1 MDVYTRLQQVA
12 STQLNRLY
20 ALVTDAGTAGTATTC
35 QSMGVG
41 ASSDSDV
48 RDDHAAASRVHQL
61 LSDAEYFQQAFAE
74 VWHHCG
80 GSNKASKGEF
90 MQVMLQFMDVESV
103 QGYGPAVDE
112 MQRRTLRQLGAAAD
126 LLPSQLSRPE
136 ALNLFRTVLLAVQS
150 LLIMQYGPASAQ
162 ADSPRSPPSTGRR
175 GQRPEEAESAG
186 IPVSGSPTPTMMASS
201 RAEDISEPGL
211 ALFGP
216 VHPVL
221 AALTPAVQDRL
232 FACSSGLAR
241 KHLEA
246 QTEQLRGLCAQ
257 LAASTREEQF
267 VVQELENEAGTRAA
281 AYGAHGAHSQS
292 LNADQALQNLCLKLQ
307 AQQHDLRCHEEIKDE
322 QHREIEALVSRRDL
336 EEAEADEACRQ
347 ATDLNVDIRSC
358 RRTCG
363 SLESEI
369 ESEEAR
375 AAALREAFE
384 GRRSRF
390 ATAEAAAR
398 NAEISTMRAT
408 RRRIAAE
415 VAARREA
422 EAVVEAEHL
431 REEQLAKT
439 ALHCEAISSEIAEAR
454 AYAVLQGVS
463 EGPSRR
469 IVDPATL
476 KAELGTSLR
485 REIDEAE
492 RANRAEVAEV
502 EQFHREASELEAKLD
517 SLNQHVATRESE
529 LHAMQRRLLRER
541 SVDARTPTRGE
552 VVTPSEDQKSASAA
566 VLEAM
571 ERRVAEGRQR
581 EQALRD
587 ELGQVLACRSLS
599 SARAANEYKGNET
612 YIGIP
617 PERYLER
624 RLPDLRDRDL
634 ATRPRVRTMT
644 TPMEAEQ
651 PGGTKKRGAPDA
663 GEGLS
668 LDAIRE
674 VIKGEL
680 SLNNVA
686 LKQEI
691 SQSVNK
697 RMDSVEEKVGKQLE
711 RTLEKLAAMTDVQ
724 NDQGRTLATVQAEQ
738 KETGGRLT
746 QLEQKVHQL
755 QLHGGSS
762 TADTE
767 GGVKQPALILG
778 GWEDDSPAA
787 ETLEKAKDMTHKLR
801 VDIDMDSAFCPGVR
815 RGYVIVPYKPRP
827 NENGEQ
833 LRERLQQAL
842 RRIRTANIAMGKK
855 DNGQTRFLWMQM
867 SQSPERRRRA
877 QLAGKVKRLILSIN
891 GGAAHGLEVA
901 NGDSVA
907 ERSPSVPGGE
917 EPTGSTDESHR
928 EEANSQ
934 PPPHTFRPLKGV
946 NCFHT
951 ATWNVG
957 GLTADGTL
965 DLLCT
970 FGGAKHLCMLHAVM
984 LQEVITAAGKFFKEK
999 KGWKLVYG
1007 KREGE
1012 FRGEPIAFRTAVTTH
1027 SQTTVTNHAV
1037 TTVLRMHTG
1046 ERWGMLSG
1054 HMPHHA
1060 TIPEVDDIL
1069 CRWGDQ
1075 PALRT
1080 PKLVMG
1086 IDANEQF
1093 TEAAT
1098 CPTAAHANTGRGEVI
1113 LNWGVQQGLRLPPE
1127 HMADPS
1133 YYPYNQQHEP
1143 SRLDYVLL
1151 RKGHCLEAGP
1161 IAARDMAS
1169 SDHEPVLA
1177 QIRAKVHKLAKQDRP
1192 GGVRH
1197 LRPPAGSNI
1206 PDHLQQAAEQPPGA
1220 RRDQIAKLC
1229 REITKPGRVRE
1240 HDQRDGTDVVDHL
1253 SFRPRSAL
1261 LSVVGLCSQ
1270 GVLELQ
1276 EPMPEGVTEETRQ
1289 LAQEA
1294 ARKAQKVAAVLPA
1307 SRGDRQW
1314 NTLRWWS
1321 DLQSTLLP
1329 AVALAEQRRHA
1340 YMDQEQT
1347 GGNAPQQAH
1356 PADVLALATQGTKEW
1371 TARTSQVHSTAHRL
1385 MKAAQGLREKVPFM
1399 GGEAIGPAVQTL
1411 VALEAWQQA
1420 YFGGTHAIHEGTQ
1433 TDEDEGDAN
1442 HADLRS
1448 PSLGERGSKRKADEP
1463 PRPSRWI
1470 GLHGI
1475 TEQEAQELETDS
1487 FLADLGEVAEMATL
1501 PLPTIPAQRKPPQC
1515 CGRQQ
1520 RWGNTAN

>member
-1 MDVYTRLQQVA
+1 
-12 STQLNRLY
+12 
-20 ALVTDAGTAGTATTC
+20 
-35 QSMGVG
+35 MGVG

-599 SARAANEYKGNET
+599 SARAANEYK
-612 YIGIP
+612 
-617 PERYLER
+617 
-624 RLPDLRDRDL
+624 DLKDSCDAAWGRAREL
-634 ATRPRVRTMT
+634 ASELG
-644 TPMEAEQ
+644 EAH
-651 PGGTKKRGAPDA
+651 A
-663 GEGLS
+663 
-668 LDAIRE
+668 AI
-674 VIKGEL
+674 
-680 SLNNVA
+680 A
-686 LKQEI
+686 
-691 SQSVNK
+691 
-697 RMDSVEEKVGKQLE
+697 
-711 RTLEKLAAMTDVQ
+711 
-724 NDQGRTLATVQAEQ
+724 
-738 KETGGRLT
+738 
-746 QLEQKVHQL
+746 
-755 QLHGGSS
+755 
-762 TADTE
+762 
-767 GGVKQPALILG
+767 
-778 GWEDDSPAA
+778 
-787 ETLEKAKDMTHKLR
+787 
-801 VDIDMDSAFCPGVR
+801 
-815 RGYVIVPYKPRP
+815 
-827 NENGEQ
+827 
-833 LRERLQQAL
+833 
-842 RRIRTANIAMGKK
+842 
-855 DNGQTRFLWMQM
+855 
-867 SQSPERRRRA
+867 RRRA
-877 QLAGKVKRLILSIN
+877 QEQPGV
-891 GGAAHGLEVA
+891 VA
-901 NGDSVA
+901 V
-907 ERSPSVPGGE
+907 
-917 EPTGSTDESHR
+917 
-928 EEANSQ
+928 
-934 PPPHTFRPLKGV
+934 LKSE
-946 NCFHT
+946 
-951 ATWNVG
+951 
-957 GLTADGTL
+957 
-965 DLLCT
+965 
-970 FGGAKHLCMLHAVM
+970 
-984 LQEVITAAGKFFKEK
+984 LQEAEAQEA
-999 KGWKLVYG
+999 
-1007 KREGE
+1007 
-1012 FRGEPIAFRTAVTTH
+1012 RGME
-1027 SQTTVTNHAV
+1027 
-1037 TTVLRMHTG
+1037 
-1046 ERWGMLSG
+1046 E
-1054 HMPHHA
+1054 
-1060 TIPEVDDIL
+1060 
-1069 CRWGDQ
+1069 
-1075 PALRT
+1075 
-1080 PKLVMG
+1080 
-1086 IDANEQF
+1086 
-1093 TEAAT
+1093 
-1098 CPTAAHANTGRGEVI
+1098 
-1113 LNWGVQQGLRLPPE
+1113 
-1127 HMADPS
+1127 
-1133 YYPYNQQHEP
+1133 
-1143 SRLDYVLL
+1143 
-1151 RKGHCLEAGP
+1151 
-1161 IAARDMAS
+1161 
-1169 SDHEPVLA
+1169 LA
-1177 QIRAKVHKLAKQDRP
+1177 QVRSKSAEDLAE
-1192 GGVRH
+1192 H
-1197 LRPPAGSNI
+1197 
-1206 PDHLQQAAEQPPGA
+1206 
-1220 RRDQIAKLC
+1220 AKLC
-1229 REITKPGRVRE
+1229 
-1240 HDQRDGTDVVDHL
+1240 QML
-1253 SFRPRSAL
+1253 AAL
-1261 LSVVGLCSQ
+1261 QNGSEVQQAS
-1270 GVLELQ
+1270 
-1276 EPMPEGVTEETRQ
+1276 EP
-1289 LAQEA
+1289 EA
-1294 ARKAQKVAAVLPA
+1294 ASEQSWLP
-1307 SRGDRQW
+1307 SF
-1314 NTLRWWS
+1314 
-1321 DLQSTLLP
+1321 LP
-1329 AVALAEQRRHA
+1329 SWL
-1340 YMDQEQT
+1340 T
-1347 GGNAPQQAH
+1347 G
-1356 PADVLALATQGTKEW
+1356 AT
-1371 TARTSQVHSTAHRL
+1371 
-1385 MKAAQGLREKVPFM
+1385 
-1399 GGEAIGPAVQTL
+1399 
-1411 VALEAWQQA
+1411 ALEQ
-1420 YFGGTHAIHEGTQ
+1420 G
-1433 TDEDEGDAN
+1433 
-1442 HADLRS
+1442 
-1448 PSLGERGSKRKADEP
+1448 
-1463 PRPSRWI
+1463 
-1470 GLHGI
+1470 
-1475 TEQEAQELETDS
+1475 
-1487 FLADLGEVAEMATL
+1487 ATV
-1501 PLPTIPAQRKPPQC
+1501 
-1515 CGRQQ
+1515 
-1520 RWGNTAN
+1520 TAP